1 MNAPRALEGLGIVIT
16 RPRAAAEPLARDLE
30 REGAR
35 PFVFPALAI
44 EALPASPAL
53 DGVLALLPRCRL
65 AIFVSAN
72 AVEHGLAHARRGGP
86 WPEGVRVAAIG
97 EATAQALRN
106 SGFRDVI
113 SPRDRHDSE
122 ALLAL
127 DPLKSLGGERIVI
140 FRGQGGREALK
151 ETLEARGAFV
161 TYAECYRRVCPA
173 ADAAPLL
180 QAWSRGE
187 VQAVSVLSRETLEN
201 FMTLVGAQGE
211 SMARATTLVVPHE
224 AVGAHPAARR
234 FARTIVSPPGNDGLV
249 KSLGTLRVT
258 P

>member
-1 MNAPRALEGLGIVIT
+1 MNASRPLEGLGIVIT
-16 RPRAAAEPLARDLE
+16 RPRAAAEPLARRLE

-44 EALPASPAL
+44 EALPPSPVL
-53 DGVLALLPRCRL
+53 DAALALLAQSRL

-72 AVEHGLAHARRGGP
+72 AVEHGLAHARRHGP
-86 WPEGVRVAAIG
+86 WPKRVRVAAIG
-97 EATAQALRN
+97 DATAQALRN

-113 SPRDRHDSE
+113 SPPERHDSE

-127 DPLKSLGGERIVI
+127 EPLKSVDGERVVI

-151 ETLEARGAFV
+151 ETLEARGALV
-161 TYAECYRRVCPA
+161 TYAECYRRMCPA

-187 VQAVSVLSRETLEN
+187 VQAVNVLSRETLEN

-211 SMARATTLVVPHE
+211 AMATRTTLVVPHE

-234 FARTIVSPPGNDGLV
+234 FARMIVSHPGNDGLV
-249 KSLGTLRVT
+249 KSLGALRIPT
-258 P
+258 